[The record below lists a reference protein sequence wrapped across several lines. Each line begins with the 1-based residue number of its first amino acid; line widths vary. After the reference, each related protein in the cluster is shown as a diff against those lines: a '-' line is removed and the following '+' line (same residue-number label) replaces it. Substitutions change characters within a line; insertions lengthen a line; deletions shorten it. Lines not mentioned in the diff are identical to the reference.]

1 MTLPNKLTLF
11 RIILIPAMVIIAFIP
26 FFNQHFLFNG
36 AISLANFINVIIFVI
51 ASLTDFLD
59 GYIARKYNLVTTF
72 GKFAD
77 PLADKL
83 LVLSAMIIL
92 CVQIGKYSPSNAW
105 FIPGWVIII
114 IICREF
120 IVSGIRLV
128 AVEHGTVIAAG
139 WLGKIK
145 TAITMFAIIFLFLYQ
160 IQFNGVNVLGTIG
173 AVLMYIALFFTV
185 ISGIEYFWKNRK
197 VVLESI

>member
-11 RIILIPAMVIIAFIP
+11 RIILIPAMVTIAYIP
-26 FFNQHFLFNG
+26 ALNDGTLMIG
-36 AISLANFINVIIFVI
+36 AMTLANFINVIIFIV

-83 LVLSAMIIL
+83 LVISAMVVL
-92 CVQIGKYSPSNAW
+92 CTQIEAYAPEYTW
-105 FIPGWVIII
+105 FIPGWVIIVI
-114 IICREF
+114 LCREF

-128 AVEHGTVIAAG
+128 AVERGNVIAAG
-139 WLGKIK
+139 LLGKIK
-145 TAITMFAIIFLFLYQ
+145 TFTTMVALSVLFFYQ
-160 IQFNGVNVLGTIG
+160 LHPVIGYIG
-173 AVLMYIALFFTV
+173 AGLMYVALIFT
-185 ISGIEYFWKNRK
+185 ILSGVEYFWKNRK
-197 VVLESI
+197 VILESI